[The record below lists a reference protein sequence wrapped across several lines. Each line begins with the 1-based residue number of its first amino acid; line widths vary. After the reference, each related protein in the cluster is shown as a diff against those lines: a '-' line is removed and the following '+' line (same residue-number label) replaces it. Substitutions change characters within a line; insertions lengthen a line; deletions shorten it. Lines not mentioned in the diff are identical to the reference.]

1 MTKSTGRAAKAGI
14 TDQELRQMRLDAAAS
29 SAAEL
34 AARRELASRCE
45 RCGHPF
51 SKPRRRAVCNSTA
64 ACDRRAGAASGPP
77 APAAV
82 PMWHVTAP
90 GWNAAELRAAAAE
103 GKFIASFPRARDAAA
118 FYARVME
125 APERDWRATGVRMNR
140 KGGRIVTWQATRAA
154 FAEHFTADGTAAS
167 GIGRYW
173 MDMAETVGY
182 YGSSFGELP
191 IGACCCTATLNGRA
205 CPASM

>member
-1 MTKSTGRAAKAGI
+1 MTAT
-14 TDQELRQMRLDAAAS
+14 LAAA
-29 SAAEL
+29 
-34 AARRELASRCE
+34 CE

-51 SKPRRRAVCNSTA
+51 SKPRRRATCNSTA

-125 APERDWRATGVRMNR
+125 APERDWNAADVRMNR
-140 KGGRIVTWQATRAA
+140 KGGRIVTWQATEDA
-154 FAEHFTADGTAAS
+154 FAKDGCPGPQ
-167 GIGRYW
+167 GIFRYW
-173 MDMAETVGY
+173 MDMSDTVGY

-191 IGACCCTATLNGRA
+191 IGAGRRTATLNGRA
-205 CPASM
+205 CTASM